1 MRVQNVDWCGG
12 QPHNHEHGDKKHGD
26 GHEGKHGEISK
37 TIKKDSLIFPEE
49 THFKSLRQ
57 VTFGGDNAEAYW
69 SFDDQQLIFQSNN
82 EKWGLSCDQMF
93 LMNIDESFSEK
104 APPMI
109 STGKGRTTCSYF
121 LPDNKHIIYASTH
134 LKDDNCPP
142 VPHRGPNGEYVW
154 PIYPEFDIFVADLEG
169 NIIQQLT
176 DGPGYDAEATVSPKG
191 DKIVFTSLRSGDLE
205 LYTMNIDGSDV
216 KQITSGLGYDGG
228 AFFSPDGEYLLWR
241 SSRPQTEE
249 AQAQYKALLK
259 KGLVQPTEMELYIAK
274 ADGSEARQITELG
287 GANWAPFFHPSG
299 EKVLF
304 ASNHHSKSGRL
315 FNLFLMNL
323 DGTGLE
329 QVTFDNVFDSFP
341 MFSFDGKKI
350 AFSSNRGN
358 NADPNAHGGA
368 TNVFVADWV
377 D

>member
-1 MRVQNVDWCGG
+1 
-12 QPHNHEHGDKKHGD
+12 
-26 GHEGKHGEISK
+26 
-37 TIKKDSLIFPEE
+37 
-49 THFKSLRQ
+49 
-57 VTFGGDNAEAYW
+57 
-69 SFDDQQLIFQSNN
+69 
-82 EKWGLSCDQMF
+82 
-93 LMNIDESFSEK
+93 
-104 APPMI
+104 
-109 STGKGRTTCSYF
+109 
-121 LPDNKHIIYASTH
+121 
-134 LKDDNCPP
+134 
-142 VPHRGPNGEYVW
+142 
-154 PIYPEFDIFVADLEG
+154 
-169 NIIQQLT
+169 
-176 DGPGYDAEATVSPKG
+176 
-191 DKIVFTSLRSGDLE
+191 
-205 LYTMNIDGSDV
+205 MNIDGSDV

-299 EKVLF
+299 DKVLF

-341 MFSFDGKKI
+341 MFSFNGKKI